1 MRGIVALLRN
11 IRRRFGI
18 TAPRVAIRTH
28 VPWYLRWVGMA
39 GFATLLALA
48 GWSTYDFGRRFAGF
62 DQGEAS
68 REFAVADEA
77 RRKLEAEVVRLR
89 GEVDT
94 AEQQRRIE
102 QATYGDLAKQVKS
115 LAQENAALKDDLAF
129 FQALMKSSGNAKDGD
144 ITLTRAEVRPD
155 AMPGEYRYRVL
166 LLQTGQRT
174 RDFVGS
180 LQFVVNAQQDAKR
193 IVVTLPD
200 AADKAAQSSYRL
212 SFKAYQRLEGT
223 FRLPAGLTAKSV
235 QIRVTEDGAKSP
247 RLTQTVN
254 VS

>member
-1 MRGIVALLRN
+1 MRSIVSLLRN
-11 IRRRFGI
+11 VRRRFGI

-28 VPWYLRWVGMA
+28 VPWYLRWVAMA

-48 GWSTYDFGRRFAGF
+48 GWATYDFGRRFAGF

-68 REFAVADEA
+68 REFAAADEA
-77 RRKLEAEVVRLR
+77 RRKLEEEVARLR

-102 QATYGDLAKQVKS
+102 QATFGDLAKQVKA

-129 FQALMKSSGNAKDGD
+129 FQALMKSSGNGKEGD

-180 LQFVVNAQQDAKR
+180 LQLVVNAQQDAR
-193 IVVTLPD
+193 RFVVTLPE
-200 AADKAAQSSYRL
+200 AADKAVQPSYRL
-212 SFKAYQRLEGT
+212 SFKAYQRVEGT
-223 FRLPAGLTAKSV
+223 FRLPAGATAKSV

-254 VS
+254 IS